1 MHQMNCPKH
10 RPEHEA
16 SRRLTARLA
25 WFIGLWISSVAVLGA
40 VAYGIRLWLGL
51 G

>member
-1 MHQMNCPKH
+1 MRTLERPGH

-16 SRRLTARLA
+16 PRSLTVRLL
-25 WFIGLWISSVAVLGA
+25 WFVGLWVASIALLGA